1 MSKLQEKM
9 SEKMFVLFG
18 GISKSLSDIEYAIQQ
33 DAEYMKQG
41 NPNNQAKNEMSR
53 KRPENLDY
61 TDVKRE
67 RLEEYFM
74 YAADKDVAYY
84 ANTVKILKEIE
95 VAMAEYKKA
104 LLREDLEKVTE
115 AFQKVAMV
123 LVKEGT
129 GIEVTEEEFLKMQE
143 ETEFASMKKESVKA
157 AFEANSM
164 LCRVVQEVAHDNN
177 LIRMQELQERM
188 AEIGK
193 SKDKFR
199 KDVAIVIER
208 QNVHFGSGSM
218 NRLWQEYSTIK
229 EAGREVYNNYKKL
242 ELGKAEM
249 EGLGAAIGNLKE
261 FGAKCKATGK
271 ENSTEYTKF
280 EAALAKYKEAEEKQN
295 FPKST
300 EEKIALVS
308 ELREATKEYLDAK
321 KGQFRPFPSGY
332 RVGRMAMAQRILDS
346 CDLTLKQ
353 LKNVAEI
360 DKQMEQ
366 YKVAIVDK
374 GYTDYDTFYKKV
386 CDKEALYKEKQM
398 AKQSKEAEQYD
409 LSRLFKE
416 PKEAKPISYDSDLST
431 LFKE

>member
-74 YAADKDVAYY
+74 YATDKDVAYY
-84 ANTVKILKEIE
+84 ADTVKILKEIE

-104 LLREDLEKVTE
+104 LLRDDFEKVTE
-115 AFQKVAMV
+115 AFQGVAAV
-123 LVKEGT
+123 FVKEGT

-164 LCRVVQEVAHDNN
+164 LCRVIQEVTHDNN
-177 LIRMQELQERM
+177 LIKMQELQERM

-193 SKDKFR
+193 SKDKFK
-199 KDVAIVIER
+199 KDVMKVIER
-208 QNVHFGSGSM
+208 NNVHILSKSM
-218 NRLWQEYSTIK
+218 EHLWQEYSSIK
-229 EAGREVYNNYKKL
+229 ESRREVYNNYKKL

-261 FGAKCKATGK
+261 FGAKCKAPGK

-295 FPKST
+295 FPKSA

-332 RVGRMAMAQRILDS
+332 RVGRMTMAQRILDS
-346 CDLTLKQ
+346 CDLTLNQ
-353 LKNVAEI
+353 LKDVAEI
-360 DKQMEQ
+360 DKQMEK
-366 YKVAIVDK
+366 YKVEVVDK
-374 GYTDYDTFYKKV
+374 GYTDYDTFYKKILEKDV
-386 CDKEALYKEKQM
+386 AHRDKQM

-409 LSRLFKE
+409 LS
-416 PKEAKPISYDSDLST
+416 T

>member
-41 NPNNQAKNEMSR
+41 NPNNQAKNEMSQN
-53 KRPENLDY
+53 RPENLDY

-143 ETEFASMKKESVKA
+143 ETEFASMKKESVQA
-157 AFEANSM
+157 AFKGNSV
-164 LCRVVQEVAHDNN
+164 LCRVMQEITHDNN
-177 LIRMQELQERM
+177 LFMMHDLQKQMKE
-188 AEIGK
+188 AEK
-193 SKDKFR
+193 PKATFK
-199 KDVAIVIER
+199 KNVMKVIEK
-208 QNVHFGSGSM
+208 NDVYITSESM
-218 NRLWQEYSTIK
+218 VNLWEDYCSIK
-229 EAGREVYNNYKKL
+229 EGRREVYNNYKVM

-261 FGAKCKATGK
+261 FGAKSKAPDK
-271 ENSTEYTKF
+271 KYNSTEYDKF
-280 EAALAKYKEAEEKQN
+280 EAEISKYKEAEAKGN
-295 FPKST
+295 FPQST
-300 EEKIALVS
+300 EEKMALVS
-308 ELREATKEYLDAK
+308 SLREAAKEYLDAK
-321 KGQFRPFPSGY
+321 KSQFRPFPSGY
-332 RVGRMAMAQRILDS
+332 RLGRMAMAQRILDS
-346 CDLTLKQ
+346 CDLTLNQ
-353 LKNVAEI
+353 LKDVAEI
-360 DKQMEQ
+360 DKQMEK
-366 YKVAIVDK
+366 YKTEIVDK
-374 GYTDYDTFYKKV
+374 GFTDYDAFYKKV
-386 CDKEALYKEKQM
+386 LEKDIAYRDKQL
-398 AKQSKEAEQYD
+398 AKQTKEVDPYD
-409 LSRLFKE
+409 LSLLFKE
-416 PKEAKPISYDSDLST
+416 
-431 LFKE
+431 

>member
-115 AFQKVAMV
+115 AFQEVATV

-129 GIEVTEEEFLKMQE
+129 GIEVTEEEFLRMQE

-218 NRLWQEYSTIK
+218 NRLWQEYNTIK

-242 ELGKAEM
+242 ELGKAEV

-261 FGAKCKATGK
+261 FGAKCKAPGK

-295 FPKST
+295 FPKSA

-374 GYTDYDTFYKKV
+374 GYTDYNTFYKKV